1 MTLLKSLLVFLP
13 SLALGLITVWHFW
26 PANWRRAW
34 PLILS
39 VSIPVGLGLSSLLYF
54 FWCLLAGPAR
64 PGFLILE
71 LVLIATGGV
80 FCWKIHRN
88 SSRTLSFALAPLG
101 PKGTSA
107 QHPTA
112 SASDAARAELAHV
125 LVGTHAAVPPKP
137 TKLSWA
143 LTALLV
149 LLAATAGA
157 YFLIY
162 TRYAPNGSFD
172 AYAFWNLKARFIFR
186 DPANWQAAF
195 SPLLSWEFHPD
206 YPILLSLNTALGWF
220 QVGSETPYVP
230 AVQAALFTLACA
242 GLLWSALQALRGWS
256 QAALAALALLST
268 PLFMLVGVWQLA
280 DVPLATM
287 VLATCILISLHFLHP
302 DEKRGFLTL
311 AGLTA
316 GLAAWTKNEGL
327 LFLALISLL
336 LLVFSLR
343 GREDKRQGLKEL
355 LSYGLGLLLPLAA
368 LLILKLAFA
377 PANDL
382 IGSRSPAELSALLFD
397 PQRWRLTFRLMA
409 AEAGSFGHSFFTVW
423 LLPLA
428 YLLLAGRRPLEDSHR
443 QVLRFW
449 VTAFILLLAGYFVTY
464 LITPH
469 PLEWHVTHSVE
480 RLYLHIYPAV
490 LWLVFLVS
498 RAPEEWKM

>member
-1 MTLLKSLLVFLP
+1 MTILKSLLVFLP
-13 SLALGLITVWHFW
+13 PLALGLVAVWAFW
-26 PANWRRAW
+26 PPALRRAW

-39 VSIPVGLGLSSLLYF
+39 LSIPIGLGLSSLLFF
-54 FWCLLAGPAR
+54 FWCLLLDPAR

-71 LVLIATGGV
+71 LALIAAGSV
-80 FCWKIHRN
+80 FCRKKYFCHCEGAAERATVAISPPASTN
-88 SSRTLSFALAPLG
+88 NPTTLS
-101 PKGTSA
+101 
-107 QHPTA
+107 
-112 SASDAARAELAHV
+112 
-125 LVGTHAAVPPKP
+125 
-137 TKLSWA
+137 WI

-149 LLAATAGA
+149 LLAAAAGA

-162 TRYAPNGSFD
+162 TRYSPNGSFD

-186 DPANWQAAF
+186 DPDSWQAAF
-195 SPLLSWEFHPD
+195 SPLLSWEFHAD
-206 YPILLSLNTALGWF
+206 YPILLPMNTAMGWF
-220 QVGSETPYVP
+220 FVGRETPYVP
-230 AVQAALFTLACA
+230 AVQAALFTLAGA

-256 QAALAALALLST
+256 QAALAGLALLST
-268 PLFMLVGVWQLA
+268 PLFVLVGVWQLA
-280 DVPLATM
+280 DVPLAAM
-287 VLATCILISLHFLHP
+287 ILATFILLSLHFLYP
-302 DEKRGFLTL
+302 DAKLGFLTL

-327 LFLALISLL
+327 LFLVLTSLL
-336 LLVFSLR
+336 LLIFSLR

-355 LSYGLGLLLPLAA
+355 LSYGSGLLLPLAA
-368 LLILKLAFA
+368 LLVFKLALA

-382 IGSRSPAELSALLFD
+382 VGTRSLAELSALLFD

-409 AEAGSFGHSFFTVW
+409 AEAARFGHSLIAVW
-423 LLPLA
+423 VLPLA
-428 YLLLAGRRPLEDSHR
+428 WLLLVGRRPLQDGHR

-449 VTAFILLLAGYFVTY
+449 IPAFLLLLAGYFITY

-498 RAPEEWKM
+498 RAPEEWSLSRKK

>member
-13 SLALGLITVWHFW
+13 PLALGLVTVWVFW
-26 PANWRRAW
+26 PPAWRRAW

-54 FWCLLAGPAR
+54 GWCLLAGPAR
-64 PGFLILE
+64 PGFLLLE
-71 LVLIATGGV
+71 LVLIAAGMLV
-80 FCWKIHRN
+80 CWKIHRD
-88 SSRTLSFALAPLG
+88 SSRTLSLHLSPRGA
-101 PKGTSA
+101 KGTRA
-107 QHPTA
+107 QTFTA
-112 SASDAARAELAHV
+112 TASDAAQTELAPAP
-125 LVGTHAAVPPKP
+125 LEAEAAASKP
-137 TKLSWA
+137 TILSWA
-143 LTALLV
+143 LTALLA
-149 LLAATAGA
+149 LLAAAAAA

-206 YPILLSLNTALGWF
+206 YPILLPMNTAMAWF
-220 QVGSETPYVP
+220 QVSRETPYVP
-230 AVQAALFTLACA
+230 AIQAALFTLSGA
-242 GLLWSALQALRGWS
+242 GLLWSALHAVRGWS
-256 QAALAALALLST
+256 QAALAALILLST
-268 PLFMLVGVWQLA
+268 PLFVLVGVWQLA
-280 DVPLATM
+280 DIPLATLI
-287 VLATCILISLHFLHP
+287 LAACILISLYFLHP

-311 AGLTA
+311 AGLSA
-316 GLAAWTKNEGL
+316 GLTAWTKNEGL
-327 LFLALISLL
+327 LFLVLTSLL

-355 LSYGLGLLLPLAA
+355 LAYGMGLILPLAA
-368 LLILKLAFA
+368 LLVFKLALA

-382 IGSRSPAELSALLFD
+382 VGSRSPAELSALFFD
-397 PQRWRLTFRLMA
+397 PQRWRITFRLMA
-409 AEAGSFGHSFFTVW
+409 AEAGNFGLSLFTVW

-428 YLLLAGRRPLEDSHR
+428 YLLLAGRRPLQDGHR
-443 QVLRFW
+443 QTLRFW
-449 VTAFILLLAGYFVTY
+449 ITAFLFLLAGYFAAY

-469 PLEWHVTHSVE
+469 PLEWHITHSVE
-480 RLYLHIYPAV
+480 RLYLHIYPAM